1 MSILHHPLHDQPEPP
16 PTTPMNERLPDMD
29 RGDRLRVLTNKLETE
44 MNTNLP
50 LAKITLDKLRQEL
63 REQGRMA

>member
-1 MSILHHPLHDQPEPP
+1 MSILHHPKHDRPEPLP
-16 PTTPMNERLPDMD
+16 ATPLNERLPDMN
-29 RGDRLRVLTNKLETE
+29 RGDRLRILTNKLETE

-63 REQGRMA
+63 REQGCMA